1 MKGSNT
7 AALNE
12 IREMLKEIA
21 EGQNEILSAV
31 MELREEQKR
40 LFEEIR
46 ISNSGI
52 ISIPVRSELIN

>member
-40 LFEEIR
+40 LF
-46 ISNSGI
+46 
-52 ISIPVRSELIN
+52 